1 MLGLA
6 GVDELD
12 LWSLSV
18 AATQLW
24 LVLRVG
30 KK

>member
-18 AATQLW
+18 AATQLC
-24 LVLRVG
+24 LVLCVG